1 MRVNNCSQVQKA
13 YKRFEG
19 VRTVRVRPT
28 IELRDTTGTRRQSR
42 RVEKGKTHTESAEE
56 EAQRARVERRRQKKK
71 AGLKP
76 GLYKDNITRVGG
88 WMRVH

>member
-56 EAQRARVERRRQKKK
+56 EAQKARSREKKAEKRVE
-71 AGLKP
+71 
-76 GLYKDNITRVGG
+76 
-88 WMRVH
+88 